1 MKIVHSVTIRKG
13 DLTVSA
19 ATAVNAPDAL
29 DETASVVVRAF
40 ARAWS
45 TCETE
50 WITDDVLDDVAETA
64 AMPVDLDQLPPIE

>member
-19 ATAVNAPDAL
+19 ATAHNAPDAL

-50 WITDDVLDDVAETA
+50 WIDDAELDAVAENA
-64 AMPVDLDQLPPIE
+64 VMPIDLDQLPPVE